1 MKRLTPLAAI
11 AATAAVAAVI
21 VSGCGSSSNN
31 SSTDKATSTAAT
43 STASSSAP
51 ATSAPA
57 TMQSIGT
64 TKGKLGKYL
73 VDGKGMT
80 LYLFEGDKMNASN
93 CTGSCL
99 SIWPAYTAGSKP
111 PAATGGVK
119 AGMLGVTSGS
129 GQKIVTY
136 NGHPLYH
143 YVGDKKPGDTTGQG
157 LDQFGAK
164 WYVLSASGNKI
175 DED

>member
-1 MKRLTPLAAI
+1 MKRSPIAAI
-11 AATAAVAAVI
+11 AAVAAVAAVI

-31 SSTDKATSTAAT
+31 SNTDKTTSAPVA
-43 STASSSAP
+43 STASSTAP
-51 ATSAPA
+51 AA
-57 TMQSIGT
+57 MQTIGT
-64 TKGKLGKYL
+64 RKGKLGTYL

-93 CTGSCL
+93 CTGGCL
-99 SIWPAYTAGSKP
+99 GIWPAYSSTGKA
-111 PAATGGVK
+111 PAVSGGVK

-129 GQKIVTY
+129 GKKIVTY

-143 YVGDKKPGDTTGQG
+143 YVGDTKPGDTTGQA
-157 LDQFGAK
+157 LDQFGAE